1 MTAPILMVGMVALLL
16 LLRQPLIVIL
26 LSICAVVQ
34 YVWGK
39 GQFDY
44 IIEDMWVAPGMAAP
58 FLFH

>member
-1 MTAPILMVGMVALLL
+1 MTYGLILLAIVVVLL

-26 LSICAVVQ
+26 LGVCAFVQ

-44 IIEDMWVAPGMAAP
+44 IIEDM
-58 FLFH
+58 